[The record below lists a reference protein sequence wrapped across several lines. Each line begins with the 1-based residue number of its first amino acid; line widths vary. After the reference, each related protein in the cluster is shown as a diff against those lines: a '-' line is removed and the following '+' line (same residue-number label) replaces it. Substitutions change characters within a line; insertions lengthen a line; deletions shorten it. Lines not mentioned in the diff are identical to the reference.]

1 MGASVTY
8 EVFINYRT
16 GDGEK
21 TAALLE
27 ENLGHRFGTE
37 HIFRASNAI
46 PPGATYPEALIRA
59 VRRSGLV
66 LVVIGPNWS
75 THPRLHADDD
85 WVRTEIQEAFT
96 CGIEVIPILDGRMT
110 ERLNPAD
117 LPASLQRLADVQSIR
132 LDLHDLPS
140 GLKRIGDILAAKLPR
155 LKAADRTPQQKR
167 EPEVGDVRNTID
179 EAHGN
184 IVQAGSFTGD
194 AGMVA
199 KGNHGPTHFG
209 SGDINQHSPRISGA
223 GAMYIARD
231 NRGGI
236 RQNFGDTRDEE
247 EKDDNR

>member
-1 MGASVTY
+1 M
-8 EVFINYRT
+8 FINYRT

-27 ENLGHRFGTE
+27 ENLAHRFGNE

-46 PPGATYPEALIRA
+46 PPGATYPEALLRA

-66 LVVIGPNWS
+66 LTVIGPNWS
-75 THPRLHADDD
+75 NHPRLHAEDD
-85 WVRTEIQEAFT
+85 WVRKEIQEAFT
-96 CGIEVIPILDGRMT
+96 CGIEVIPIIEGRTT
-110 ERLNPAD
+110 ERLDPAD
-117 LPASLQRLADVQSIR
+117 LPVPLQRLADVQSVR
-132 LDLHDLPS
+132 LDVQHDLPS

-155 LKAADRTPQQKR
+155 LKAVDRTPRR
-167 EPEVGDVRNTID
+167 EPEAGDVRNTID

-194 AGMVA
+194 AGTIS
-199 KGNHGPTHFG
+199 KGSHGPTHFG

-231 NRGGI
+231 NQGGI
-236 RQNFGDTRDEE
+236 RQNFGDTRDKEE
-247 EKDDNR
+247 EDDNR